1 MPCLTLNVMA
11 CSYIKAYY
19 NFIKKKNFKVESDA
33 LVERN
38 KPAGFL
44 LCQCACKSE
53 KSAIAPVRCLQK
65 KNRF

>member
-33 LVERN
+33 LVENN

-44 LCQCACKSE
+44 LCARAKVKRVQ
-53 KSAIAPVRCLQK
+53 
-65 KNRF
+65 